1 MIDHSQPPTGV
12 VVGVDGSPATHGAVA
27 WAAGEAARRHLPL
40 DLVQVLPP
48 SERPHDEMRSPSGRA
63 HALLEQARHAAH
75 AVAPD
80 LSVRLSVVDG
90 VVGPALLATAAQ
102 ARLLVLGARPS
113 GGIADAGVGRTVAHA
128 MGHAACPVVV
138 VPARWEPGADEAP
151 AVIVGVDGSTEA
163 EGAVAFGADVAE
175 RTGSSLTVVTVG
187 ARGGETDDDVRR
199 HLSEGVA
206 GTVGAHPDVPLREVV
221 RRGQVAEQ
229 LLAEARDGA
238 ALLVVGSRGRGAVSG
253 VLLGSTSQRVVH
265 AAPCPVAV
273 LSPQAA
279 LVWAHPEQSQ
289 HAERSE
295 AGEAP

>member
-27 WAAGEAARRHLPL
+27 WAAREAARRHLPL

-48 SERPHDEMRSPSGRA
+48 SERPHDETRSPSGRA

-80 LSVRLSVVDG
+80 LPVRLSVVDG
-90 VVGPALLATAAQ
+90 VVGPALVATAVQ

-113 GGIADAGVGRTVAHA
+113 GGVTDAGVGRTVAHA

-138 VPARWEPGADEAP
+138 VPARWEPGADEGTP
-151 AVIVGVDGSTEA
+151 GVIVGLDGSGEA
-163 EGAVAFGADVAE
+163 AGAVAFGADVAE
-175 RTGSSLTVVTVG
+175 RTGAPLTVMTV
-187 ARGGETDDDVRR
+187 APRSGGETDEDVRR
-199 HLSEGVA
+199 HLAEGVA

-221 RRGQVAEQ
+221 RRGQAAEQ

-279 LVWAHPEQSQ
+279 VAWAPS
-289 HAERSE
+289 ERSE
-295 AGEAP
+295 AGEAS

>member
-12 VVGVDGSPATHGAVA
+12 VVGVDGNPATHGAVA
-27 WAAGEAARRHLPL
+27 WAAREAARRHLPL

-48 SERPHDEMRSPSGRA
+48 SERPHDETRSPSGRA

-80 LSVRLSVVDG
+80 LPVRLSVVDG
-90 VVGPALLATAAQ
+90 VVGPALVATAVQ

-113 GGIADAGVGRTVAHA
+113 GGVADAGVGRTVAHA

-138 VPARWEPGADEAP
+138 VPPRWEPGADEVP
-151 AVIVGVDGSTEA
+151 AVVVGVDGSTEA

-175 RTGSSLTVVTVG
+175 RIGSSLTVVTVA
-187 ARGGETDDDVRR
+187 ARSGGETDEEVRR
-199 HLSEGVA
+199 HLAEGVA
-206 GTVGAHPDVPLREVV
+206 GTIGAHPDVPLREVV

-279 LVWAHPEQSQ
+279 SAWAP
-289 HAERSE
+289 AERPE
-295 AGEAP
+295 AGEAS

>member
-1 MIDHSQPPTGV
+1 MVDHSQPPAGV

-27 WAAGEAARRHLPL
+27 WAAREAARRQVPL

-48 SERPHDEMRSPSGRA
+48 SERSHDEMRSPSGRA

-80 LSVRLSVVDG
+80 LPVRLAVVDG
-90 VVGPALLATAAQ
+90 VVGPALVATAAQ

-113 GGIADAGVGRTVAHA
+113 GGVADAGVGRTVARA

-138 VPARWEPGADEAP
+138 VPARWEPGVDEA

-163 EGAVAFGADVAE
+163 EGAVAFGADVAQ
-175 RTGSSLTVVTVG
+175 RTGSSLTAVTVA
-187 ARGGETDDDVRR
+187 ARSGGETDEDVRR
-199 HLSEGVA
+199 HLAEGVA
-206 GTVGAHPDVPLREVV
+206 GTAGAHPDVPLREVV
-221 RRGQVAEQ
+221 RRGQVAEK

-265 AAPCPVAV
+265 AASCPVAV

-279 LVWAHPEQSQ
+279 VSWAHPEQSQ

-295 AGEAP
+295 AGEAS